1 MLSEAHCKPNKVVF
15 SHNILHLN
23 LLLHLLPCIIILY
36 AHCND
41 PTWSQQ
47 LYFFPFIYY
56 YILFFFYYYI
66 LCTKNSVWQMI
77 GTEEIFVQIKSRV
90 EDTGQQQ
97 EY

>member
-23 LLLHLLPCIIILY
+23 LLLHLLPCVIILY
-36 AHCND
+36 AHFND

-47 LYFFPFIYY
+47 LYFFPFI
-56 YILFFFYYYI
+56 YYYI

-77 GTEEIFVQIKSRV
+77 GTEEIFVQIKSMV

-97 EY
+97 GC